1 MTFADEGMGWFS
13 GLLLILGTAGVIAL
27 LGSASPTLVYFP
39 VETFQVSRLRT
50 SL

>member
-39 VETFQVSRLRT
+39 DETFQICRLRT